1 MPSANPMFGASAALN
16 APMSGY
22 AQTPSVSS
30 TGDKAIG
37 AEVAVTDGTPMRVAS
52 GVLLAV
58 LGLVGLRWSGFKFNV
73 TSG

>member
-16 APMSGY
+16 APMSQY
-22 AQTPSVSS
+22 PQTPSVGT
-30 TGDKAIG
+30 TGDKMIG
-37 AEVAVTDGTPMRVAS
+37 AEVGVTDGTPMRVATFI
-52 GVLLAV
+52 LLAI